1 MTTPETWQINE
12 VPSGARAPAPAA
24 IDSGMSGSIALRS
37 LLGGLLVAIGVL
49 ALSGPAWA
57 ASPSA
62 VAWGENEVG
71 QLGNGTT
78 ANGAVPSA
86 ISGLSGVSALAGGRR
101 HSLALL
107 SDGTVSAWGENEWGQ
122 LGDGT
127 HTGPSTCHAG
137 FAAGSG
143 YMVGCSTRPVAV
155 GGLSGVVAI
164 AAGAQ
169 HSLALLSDGTV
180 MAWGDN
186 ESGQLGDGTTSGPEH
201 CYTEAEPTQCSMS
214 PVPVGG
220 LSEVIAI
227 AAGQNYSLALLKN
240 GTVMAWG
247 SNGMGELGDGSSGW
261 ANDVPAPVT
270 GLSGVTAI
278 AAGGDTSLALLSNG
292 TVMSWG
298 ANEFGQ
304 LGDGSLTQSD
314 VPVAVSGLSGVS
326 SIAVGAA
333 SLALLDDGTVMAWGS
348 NISGQLGD
356 GTNMAPSECF
366 PLNFCSTTP
375 IAVSDLEHVT
385 AIAAGGGQSLALLS
399 DGTVMAWGLNW
410 DGQLGDG
417 TEKSSYAPTT
427 VIGLG
432 HVTVIAGGADFTL
445 AYGVPSQLPP
455 RITEV
460 APNSGPASGGT
471 SVTIAGSNFA
481 EVTTVD
487 FGSTAAASYVVS
499 SETSITAVAPT
510 GTGTVDVTVTTA
522 GGDSPTGPADLFTYG
537 PTSTPAGSA
546 EPRLVS
552 SLRKKLTPKVLTRA
566 QKLSKA
572 LKACEKHKSRRAT
585 CARLAKAK
593 YATSDQQASRKRRKN

>member
-1 MTTPETWQINE
+1 MRTPETRQTSD
-12 VPSGARAPAPAA
+12 VPSGARVPAPVA
-24 IDSGMSGSIALRS
+24 IGSAMFGSIPLRC

-49 ALSGPAWA
+49 ALARPAWA
-57 ASPSA
+57 ASPGA

-78 ANGAVPSA
+78 VNSDVPSA
-86 ISGLSGVSALAGGRR
+86 ISGLGGVSAFAGGRR

-127 HTGPSTCHAG
+127 HTGPSTCHAA

-143 YMVGCSTRPVAV
+143 YTVGCSTRPVAV
-155 GGLSGVVAI
+155 GGLSGVIAI

-186 ESGQLGDGTTSGPEH
+186 ELGQLGDGTTSGPEH
-201 CYTEAEPTQCSMS
+201 CYTETEPTQCSTS
-214 PVPVGG
+214 PVLVGS
-220 LSEVIAI
+220 LSEVTAI
-227 AAGQNYSLALLKN
+227 AAGQNYSLALLRN

-247 SNGMGELGDGSSGW
+247 SNDMGELGDGSSSW

-326 SIAVGAA
+326 SIAVGGA

-348 NISGQLGD
+348 NISGQLGG
-356 GTNMAPSECF
+356 GTNMGPNECF

-375 IAVSDLEHVT
+375 VAVSGLEHVT
-385 AIAAGGGQSLALLS
+385 TIAAGSGQSLALVG
-399 DGTVMAWGLNW
+399 DGAVMAWGLNW

-417 TEKSSYAPTT
+417 TVESSNAPIT
-427 VIGLG
+427 VTGLG
-432 HVTVIAGGADFTL
+432 QVTAIAGGENFAL
-445 AYGVPSQLPP
+445 AYGVLSP
-455 RITEV
+455 RVTEI
-460 APNSGPASGGT
+460 APNSGPGSGGA
-471 SVTIAGSNFA
+471 SVSITGSNFA
-481 EVTTVD
+481 LK
-487 FGSTAAASYVVS
+487 A
-499 SETSITAVAPT
+499 
-510 GTGTVDVTVTTA
+510 
-522 GGDSPTGPADLFTYG
+522 
-537 PTSTPAGSA
+537 
-546 EPRLVS
+546 
-552 SLRKKLTPKVLTRA
+552 LTRA

-572 LKACEKHKSRRAT
+572 LKVCEKKPKSRRAT
-585 CARLAKAK
+585 CAKLAKAK
-593 YATSDQQASRKRRKN
+593 YAASDKRASRKHRKN